1 MPLSGHS
8 VAERSR
14 TAEAAQ
20 AGEWMPWW
28 IEKVR
33 KCSAAECDS
42 VDAVLDAPLDGP
54 ALLAPG
60 LGRED
65 ARFLTTRSG

>member
-1 MPLSGHS
+1 
-8 VAERSR
+8 
-14 TAEAAQ
+14 
-20 AGEWMPWW
+20 MPWW